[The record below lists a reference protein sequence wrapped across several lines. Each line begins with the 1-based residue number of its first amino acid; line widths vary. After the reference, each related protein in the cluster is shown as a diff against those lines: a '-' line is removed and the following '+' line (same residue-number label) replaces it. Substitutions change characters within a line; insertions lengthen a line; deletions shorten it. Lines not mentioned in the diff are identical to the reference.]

1 MKVAGLE
8 LRNDDIM
15 KIYCITYHETNAILS
30 QEVAKRSSVFF
41 KCAYDA
47 ASCWN
52 GGIHRPKGKD

>member
-15 KIYCITYHETNAILS
+15 KIYCITYRETDAIRPRQTVS

-52 GGIHRPKGKD
+52 GGIHR